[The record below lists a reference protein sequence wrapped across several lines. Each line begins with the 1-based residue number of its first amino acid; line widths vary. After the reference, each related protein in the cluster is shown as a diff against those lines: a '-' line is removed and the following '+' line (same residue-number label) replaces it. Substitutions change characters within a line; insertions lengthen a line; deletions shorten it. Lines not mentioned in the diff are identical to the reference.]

1 MSSTE
6 VIITGVRFNRIGMF
20 DVVSDGLRWSH
31 TSEINLSKISRPSKS
46 YNPNHRIIYLHYMVH
61 FPSKR
66 RKEKI
71 PE

>member
-46 YNPNHRIIYLHYMVH
+46 YNPNHHLSSLHGT
-61 FPSKR
+61 FPFKKKKR
-66 RKEKI
+66 KNS
-71 PE
+71 